1 AIDKLFN
8 VLPDFYR
15 QKQARKKFRRF
26 ITDEFVWRSQYE
38 LLNGVY
44 CLDHLPS
51 VVKESNDKIQA
62 LLDDGCYRFDRINP
76 NLLTYDQT
84 NLIIRNVTDDEIL
97 DDRTLE
103 QKFDFN
109 FTQSDVKDRIEIINE
124 LLIGNIIVSLH
135 SVLIIQV
142 VSFI

>member
-1 AIDKLFN
+1 
-8 VLPDFYR
+8 
-15 QKQARKKFRRF
+15 
-26 ITDEFVWRSQYE
+26 
-38 LLNGVY
+38 
-44 CLDHLPS
+44 
-51 VVKESNDKIQA
+51 
-62 LLDDGCYRFDRINP
+62 
-76 NLLTYDQT
+76 TYDQT
-84 NLIIRNVTDDEIL
+84 NLIIRNVTDDELL
-97 DDRTLE
+97 DDLTLE